1 MEILTLLKANIRHK
15 KGSFFSI
22 ILLMILISMSFTAIV
37 SIQDNCNN
45 TIENALNHVDAGNL
59 VVFVKAQDLS
69 EDLLDKVKT
78 HELVEKVVV
87 YPAIGSDKAEI
98 GEKIDGNCW
107 FMQKLRPS
115 YQILDE
121 TLTVYEDE
129 VAPLKSGEIYVTQGI
144 CTNMECKL
152 GDTLKIYTIGGDYD
166 LKIKGIMVE
175 PVNGPAV
182 MGWKQVFI
190 SDEDYDK
197 MYEDAKKNETKD
209 MSAGVKVV
217 QIHRSKASNLSDAK
231 FRRQL
236 NLDTGII
243 DHGTGS
249 LTRDMITH
257 YTSLFPHIIGSIL
270 MVFIGFLMVVILIV
284 IGHSISTGIEM
295 DYVNLGI
302 LKSQGFT
309 KGKIRLIFI
318 CQYLFAQVIG
328 VTLGMLLAIPLTKAF
343 GNVFWPIIAIPA
355 SNHISLGKSLAVMA
369 GVLLLSALFIFFT
382 TRKIGKIAPVRA
394 LTGGHEEIY
403 FDSRMKAPIGKRCLS
418 ASLAFRQFTS
428 NKRQYIGTILIV
440 SILVFFMMTIMVL
453 GNVVNSQSAV
463 EAMGGIYTDLEFSP
477 LEILEDETVKEIED
491 TILEY
496 SKITKKYYLSSSYL
510 SLNGEEVYCSI
521 YQSPDMIPAVSKGRK
536 AKYDNEIVITDILAE
551 ELDLKI
557 GDKVTVSH
565 KDKKATYMITGFFQA
580 MNDTG
585 RCFAMNQEGAK
596 RLGKANFYYY
606 GFQLENPEKATK
618 VANALNEKYE
628 GMIEAEAIDEGP
640 LDGIYTVAIDAMK
653 AVIYIFSVLF
663 ALIVVHMVCTK
674 AFLRERIDIG
684 IYKSL
689 GFTSGNLRRQ
699 FAVRFL
705 IVALIGSLIGT
716 ILCAAFSGK
725 LLSRLLRLIGVS
737 NLVVAFTPATF
748 LIPIA
753 LICIC
758 FFVFSYVASR
768 RMKQVEIKELVAE

>member
-45 TIENALNHVDAGNL
+45 TIENALNHVDAADLN
-59 VVFVKAQDLS
+59 VFVKAQDLS
-69 EDLLDKVKT
+69 DDLLDKVKS

-87 YPAIGSDKAEI
+87 HPAIISDKAEI
-98 GEKIDGNCW
+98 VKKTDGNCW
-107 FMQKLRPS
+107 FMQKLRPG

-121 TLTVYEDE
+121 TLTDYEDE

-144 CTNMECKL
+144 CTNMECKI
-152 GDTLKIYTIGGDYD
+152 GDTLKIYTIGGSYN
-166 LKIKGIMVE
+166 LTIKGIMVE
-175 PVNGPAV
+175 PVNGSSV

-197 MYEDAKKNETKD
+197 MYEDAKKNETKE
-209 MSAGVKVV
+209 MSADVKVV
-217 QIHRSKASNLSDAK
+217 QIHKAKDSNLSDAK

-236 NLDTGII
+236 NLDTGIT
-243 DHGTGS
+243 DQGTGS
-249 LTRDMITH
+249 LTRDMIIN

-328 VTLGMLLAIPLTKAF
+328 VMLGMLSAIPLTKSF
-343 GNVFWPIIAIPA
+343 GNVFWPIMAIPTA
-355 SNHISLGKSLAVMA
+355 KHISIEKSMAVMA
-369 GVLLLSALFIFFT
+369 GVLLLSAFFIFFM
-382 TRKIGKIAPVRA
+382 TRKIGRIAPVRA
-394 LTGGHEEIY
+394 LSGGHEEIY
-403 FDSRMKAPIGKRCLS
+403 FDSRMKAPIGKKCLS

-453 GNVVNSQSAV
+453 GNVVNSKSAV
-463 EAMGGIYTDLEFSP
+463 ESMGGIYTNLEFSP
-477 LEILEDETVKEIED
+477 LEILDNETIKEIEA

-496 SKITKKYYLSSSYL
+496 SEIEKKYYYSSNYL
-510 SLNGEEVYCSI
+510 SLNGEEIYCSI
-521 YQSPDMIPAVSKGRK
+521 YQSPEMIPAVTKGR
-536 AKYDNEIVITDILAE
+536 APKYDNEIVITDILAD
-551 ELDLKI
+551 ELDLKM

-565 KDKKATYMITGFFQA
+565 KDKKETYMITGFFQA
-580 MNDTG
+580 INDTG
-585 RCFAMNQEGAK
+585 RCFTMTLEGAK
-596 RLGKANFYYY
+596 RLGQANIYYY
-606 GFQLENPEKATK
+606 GFQLADSEKAK
-618 VANALNEKYE
+618 KAADALNETYKE
-628 GMIEAEAIDEGP
+628 ILEAEAIDESP
-640 LDGIYTVAIDAMK
+640 LDETITLAIDAMK

-663 ALIVVHMVCTK
+663 ALVVVHMVCTK

-689 GFTSGNLRRQ
+689 GFTSNNLQMQ

-705 IVALIGSLIGT
+705 IVALIGSAIGT

-725 LLSRLLRLIGVS
+725 LLSRLLRLMGIS
-737 NLVVAFTPATF
+737 NLLVTFTPGTF
-748 LIPIA
+748 LIPIV
-753 LICIC
+753 LICVC

-768 RMKQVEIKELVAE
+768 KMKQVEIKELVAE

>member
-22 ILLMILISMSFTAIV
+22 IILMILISMSFTAIV

-45 TIENALNHVDAGNL
+45 SIENALNHIDTGNL
-59 VVFVKAQDLS
+59 NVFIKAQDLS
-69 EDLLDKVKT
+69 DDLLEKVKT

-87 YPAIGSDKAEI
+87 YPAIISDKTEI
-98 GEKIDGNCW
+98 GENTDGNCW
-107 FMQKLRPS
+107 FMQKLRPG

-121 TLTVYEDE
+121 TLTSYEE
-129 VAPLKSGEIYVTQGI
+129 KAAPLKSGEIYVPQGI
-144 CTNMECKL
+144 CTNMECKI
-152 GDTLKIYTIGGDYD
+152 GDTLKVYTIGGRYD

-175 PVNGPAV
+175 PINGSTI

-190 SDEDYDK
+190 SDEDYEK
-197 MYEDAKKNETKD
+197 MYEDTKKNETKE
-209 MSAGVKVV
+209 MSADVRML
-217 QIHRSKASNLSDAK
+217 QIHKSKANNLSDAK

-236 NLDTGII
+236 NLDTGIT
-243 DHGTGS
+243 DHGIGS
-249 LTRDMITH
+249 LTRDMIIN

-270 MVFIGFLMVVILIV
+270 MVFIGFLMVVIFIV

-318 CQYLFAQVIG
+318 CQYLFAQAIG

-369 GVLLLSALFIFFT
+369 GVLLLSALFIFLT

-394 LTGGHEEIY
+394 LTGGHDEIY
-403 FDSRMKAPIGKRCLS
+403 FDSRIKAPISKKCLS

-453 GNVVNSQSAV
+453 GNVVNSKSAV
-463 EAMGGIYTDLEFSP
+463 ESMGGIYTNLEFSP
-477 LEILEDETVKEIED
+477 LEILDNETIKEIEA

-496 SKITKKYYLSSSYL
+496 SEIEKKYYYSSNYL
-510 SLNGEEVYCSI
+510 SLNGEEIYCSI
-521 YQSPDMIPAVSKGRK
+521 YQSPEMIPAVTKGRVP
-536 AKYDNEIVITDILAE
+536 KYDNEIVITDILAD
-551 ELDLKI
+551 ELDLKM

-565 KDKKATYMITGFFQA
+565 KDKKATYIITGFNQA
-580 MNDTG
+580 VNDTG
-585 RCFAMNQEGAK
+585 RCFVMNLDGAK
-596 RLGKANFYYY
+596 RLGKESLYHY
-606 GFQLENPEKATK
+606 GIQLKNPEKATEIAD
-618 VANALNEKYE
+618 VLNKKYE
-628 GMIEAEAIDEGP
+628 EILEAESIDEGP
-640 LDGIYTVAIDAMK
+640 LDGIYTLAIDAMK

-663 ALIVVHMVCTK
+663 ALVVVHMVCTK

-689 GFTSGNLRRQ
+689 GFTSNNLQMQ

-705 IVALIGSLIGT
+705 IVALIGSAIGT

-725 LLSRLLRLIGVS
+725 LLSRLLRLMGIS
-737 NLVVAFTPATF
+737 NLLVTFTPATF
-748 LIPIA
+748 LIPIV
-753 LICIC
+753 LICVC

-768 RMKQVEIKELVAE
+768 KMKQVEIKELVAE